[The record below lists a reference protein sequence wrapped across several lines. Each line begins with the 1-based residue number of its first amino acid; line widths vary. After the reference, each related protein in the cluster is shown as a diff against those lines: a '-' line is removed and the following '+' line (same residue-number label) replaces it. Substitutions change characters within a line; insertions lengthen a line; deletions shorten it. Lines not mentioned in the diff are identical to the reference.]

1 MREVVR
7 IEHWPES
14 GMLRVDLKD
23 GADDY
28 GREVAPGVVFHYR
41 RGDEEDEL
49 VSIEIEAW
57 PDRDLKVVSFEQ
69 HDDEGNVVFQTPG
82 ALEHVPGKKVRG
94 DG

>member
-1 MREVVR
+1 MVK

-41 RGDEEDEL
+41 RGVGEDEL
-49 VSIEIEAW
+49 VSIEIENW
-57 PDRDLKVVSFEQ
+57 PHRNLKVVSFEQ
-69 HDDEGNVVFQTPG
+69 RDEEGNVVFQTPG
-82 ALEHVPGKKVRG
+82 ALERVSGKKVRG

>member
-1 MREVVR
+1 MVK

-23 GADDY
+23 GTDDY

-41 RGDEEDEL
+41 RGEEEDEL
-49 VSIEIEAW
+49 VSIEIEDW
-57 PDRDLKVVSFEQ
+57 PDRDLRNVSFEQ
-69 HDDEGNVVFQTPG
+69 RDDEGNVVFQTLNRG
-82 ALEHVPGKKVRG
+82 ALDHVPGKKVRG